1 MENQESLNLNDLKLM
16 AQIIK
21 VVSSRG
27 AIQPEEMAAVGI
39 LYTKLVNFIKAAAP
53 EEAAAAETAAALAE
67 AVNEAV
73 NETNPTE
80 GN

>member
-21 VVSSRG
+21 IVSTRG
-27 AIQPEEMAAVGI
+27 AIQAEEMTAVGA
-39 LYTKLVNFIKAAAP
+39 LYNKLVAFIKLNSQ
-53 EEAAAAETAAALAE
+53 EEKSSEE
-67 AVNEAV
+67 QNEAIST
-73 NETNPTE
+73 ETQ